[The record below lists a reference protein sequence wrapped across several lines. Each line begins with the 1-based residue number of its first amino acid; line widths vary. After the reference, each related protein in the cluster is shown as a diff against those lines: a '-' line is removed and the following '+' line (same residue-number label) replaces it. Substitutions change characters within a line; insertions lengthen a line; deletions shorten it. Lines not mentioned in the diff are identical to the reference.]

1 MELKQGPALIHQVW
15 RNDMFKGIGNLA
27 SLIKQAQSMG
37 TQMPAKTEEL
47 KCKRVTGSAG
57 GGMVTVQADGLG
69 MVLSVSIDKVLT
81 DKGDMEMVQDLLPAA
96 INDAMTKAKA
106 LHVEMMQEFTGG
118 IQMPPGFDD
127 MLKQMSGLPATSN
140 DEEEAVPTNDH
151 ENEGGTK

>member
-1 MELKQGPALIHQVW
+1 
-15 RNDMFKGIGNLA
+15 MFKGLGNLA
-27 SLIKQAQSMG
+27 SLVKQAQSMG

-47 KCKRVTGSAG
+47 KSKRVTGSAG

-69 MVLSVSIDKVLT
+69 MVLSVSIDDVLS

-118 IQMPPGFDD
+118 IQMPAGFDD
-127 MLKQMSGLPATSN
+127 MLKQMSGLPETSN
-140 DEEEAVPTNDH
+140 EDNETAPANDN
-151 ENEGGTK
+151 ENEGETK